1 MNPSS
6 SQDFLSTLEKNQSK
20 LILLS
25 FTKSTCPACSQLKQY
40 IETVKPKYN
49 DKIEFINLDTK
60 IFKKLAN
67 DNNIE
72 YVPTS
77 YLINYKKGKVVW
89 SSKKIIGLNPK
100 EIESV
105 IQNKINS
112 N

>member
-6 SQDFLSTLEKNQSK
+6 PQDFLSTLNKNQDK

-49 DKIEFINLDTK
+49 NKVQFVNLDTK
-60 IFKKLAN
+60 VFKKLAI

-77 YLINYKKGKVVW
+77 YLINYKKGKIVW
-89 SSKKIIGLNPK
+89 SSKKIIGLNRK
-100 EIESV
+100 ELENV

>member
-6 SQDFLSTLEKNQSK
+6 SQDFLSALDKNQDK

-40 IETVKPKYN
+40 IETVKPKFN
-49 DKIEFINLDTK
+49 NKVEFINLDTK
-60 IFKKLAN
+60 VFKKLSS

-77 YLINYKKGKVVW
+77 YLIIYKKGKVTW
-89 SSKKIIGLNPK
+89 SSKKVIGLNPK
-100 EIESV
+100 ELENI
-105 IQNKINS
+105 IHNKINS